1 MATLIVDIETK
12 AEDWKQLP
20 GITRAALTHRI
31 DRAAIPDNE
40 KNRKLDELR
49 SRSSLSPFTAQVV
62 SLAVYDVERKSGAVY
77 FVSDTPDE
85 SFEIDGFI
93 CKQRTEKEILEDFW
107 EGAKDYDVFVTF
119 NGRAFTV
126 PFIYHRSVALAV
138 KPTAIIA
145 RQRYLTKQHLP
156 YHVDLMDEFSFYGAM
171 QHRPSLQLLCG
182 AYGIENPSVL
192 GGEEIEAAFQEERY
206 RVIAEKNVGD
216 VQAMMK
222 LYEKWLSYLAPAAF
236 LNAINLER

>member
-12 AEDWKQLP
+12 GKDWKELP

-31 DRAAIPDNE
+31 DRTDMQPDE
-40 KNRKLDELR
+40 KRRKLDEIHLR
-49 SRSSLSPFTAQVV
+49 TALSPFTASII
-62 SLAVYDVERKSGAVY
+62 SLAVYDVERRSGAVY

-119 NGRAFTV
+119 NGRSFTV
-126 PFIYHRSVALAV
+126 PFIYHRSITLGV
-138 KPTAIIA
+138 KPTADIA
-145 RQRYLTKQHLP
+145 KQRYLTKQHMP
-156 YHVDLMDEFSFYGAM
+156 YHIDLMDEFSFYGAM

-182 AYGIENPSVL
+182 AYSIENPSVL
-192 GGEEIEAAFQEERY
+192 GGEEIAAAFAKERY

-216 VQAMMK
+216 VQAITK
-222 LYEKWLSYLAPAAF
+222 LYDKWLQYLAPTSFINSF
-236 LNAINLER
+236 L